1 MRRKMYS
8 ASRITILFIL
18 VSALLATAS
27 LAHKINVF
35 AYAEAGEVKVES
47 YFADG
52 RPVKQSRVM
61 VYDGGEKL
69 LLEGKT
75 DDEGLFSFAIP
86 KVDDLEIVVREILG
100 HRNTFTVKKSE
111 LEAAMTAAKDSN

>member
-1 MRRKMYS
+1 MFS
-8 ASRITILFIL
+8 VFRIAILSI
-18 VSALLATAS
+18 VVATLFATPS

-35 AYAEAGEVKVES
+35 AYAESGQVKIES

-61 VYDGGEKL
+61 VYDSEDKL

-75 DDEGLFSFAIP
+75 DNEGLFSFAIP

-100 HRNTFTVKKSE
+100 HRNSFILKKSE
-111 LEAAMTAAKDSN
+111 IEASKAAEKGNN

>member
-1 MRRKMYS
+1 MILRSLPLLLLFLFLS
-8 ASRITILFIL
+8 AG
-18 VSALLATAS
+18 LA

-52 RPVKQSRVM
+52 RPVKQSRVR
-61 VYDGGEKL
+61 VYDSSEKL

-75 DDEGLFSFAIP
+75 DDAGLYSFPIP
-86 KVDDLEIVVREILG
+86 KTDDLKIVVREILG
-100 HRNTFTVKKSE
+100 HRNEFLLKKTE
-111 LEAAMTAAKDSN
+111 IEAALPAKGQN

>member
-1 MRRKMYS
+1 MFS
-8 ASRITILFIL
+8 VFRISILSIV
-18 VSALLATAS
+18 VSALFATSS

-35 AYAEAGEVKVES
+35 AYAETGQVKTES

-61 VYDGGEKL
+61 VYDSNDNL

-86 KVDDLEIVVREILG
+86 KVDDLKVVVREILG
-100 HRNTFTVKKSE
+100 HRNSFILKKSE
-111 LEAAMTAAKDSN
+111 IVASKVTEKGNN